1 MTDAAGTIVITGVS
15 RGLGRALLEPLISA
29 GHIIAGCARRAEPIQ
44 QLRSMFGSPHCFETV
59 DVAQES
65 EVRSWSESIL
75 ESLGPPDL
83 LINNAALINANAP
96 LWEVPTDEFSK
107 VIDVNIKGIFH
118 VTKAFLPAMI
128 VRATGR
134 DRESQLR
141 LGAECLG
148 GRRAVLRDQM
158 GGRRIDSESRP
169 GAARRH
175 CSRSGQSRHHR
186 HRNAA
191 KLLRLRRKC
200 LPEPRPVVATCAVP
214 FLLSLSQKDNGR
226 PLTV

>member
-1 MTDAAGTIVITGVS
+1 MTNAAGTIVITGVS

-44 QLRSMFGSPHCFETV
+44 QLRSTFGSPHCFETV

-118 VTKAFLPAMI
+118 VMKAFLPAMI
-128 VRATGR
+128 APTGR
-134 DRESQLR
+134 DREPQLR
-141 LGAECLG
+141 LGAECFG

-158 GGRRIDSESRP
+158 GGRRIDSESCP

-186 HRNAA
+186 HRNVA

-200 LPEPRPVVATCAVP
+200 LPEPRRIGATRCSLPVVAVAR
-214 FLLSLSQKDNGR
+214 G
-226 PLTV
+226 